1 MPDERE
7 LGGYTRDQND
17 PLKWIA
23 PNIGTILPLII
34 LVTVIGGYVW
44 MLNGIAK
51 IDADRFAFMSKCI
64 EFKSVDR
71 CFELDRYGRRDLAFK

>member
-7 LGGYTRDQND
+7 LGGYTRDQTD
-17 PLKWIA
+17 PLKWI
-23 PNIGTILPLII
+23 LPLIVS
-34 LVTVIGGYVW
+34 VTAIGGFVW

-71 CFELDRYGRRDLAFK
+71 CFELDRYGRQDLAFK